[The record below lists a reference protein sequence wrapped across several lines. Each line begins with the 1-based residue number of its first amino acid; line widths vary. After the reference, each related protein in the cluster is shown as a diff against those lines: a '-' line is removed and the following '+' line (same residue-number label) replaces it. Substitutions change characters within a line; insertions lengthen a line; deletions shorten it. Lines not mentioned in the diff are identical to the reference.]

1 MRRARELVLPE
12 GRCMVKVK
20 NPAFWEQCA
29 GVKTVIR
36 TTTQDMD
43 AAHEVAL
50 QYAVPA
56 RAASVASKV
65 RVLASAQV
73 RRVCLHFSAGVHRV
87 EGRAPPCE
95 RSVFAEVC

>member
-1 MRRARELVLPE
+1 VRRARELVLPE

-29 GVKTVIR
+29 GVKTVVR

-43 AAHEVAL
+43 AAQEVAL

-65 RVLASAQV
+65 RVLASASSAPCVPALLCGHAQG
-73 RRVCLHFSAGVHRV
+73 RGACPALREECVC
-87 EGRAPPCE
+87 
-95 RSVFAEVC
+95 